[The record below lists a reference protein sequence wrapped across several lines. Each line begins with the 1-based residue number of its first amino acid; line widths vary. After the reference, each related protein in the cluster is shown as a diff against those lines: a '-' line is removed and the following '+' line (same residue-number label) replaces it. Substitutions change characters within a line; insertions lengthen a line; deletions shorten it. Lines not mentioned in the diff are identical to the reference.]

1 MAISPTFFVPLL
13 IMAGLYVNPNS
24 IPFYFRPFEYISPF
38 KYAFAALAQNE
49 FEGLSFICG

>member
-1 MAISPTFFVPLL
+1 
-13 IMAGLYVNPNS
+13 VNPNS